1 MSSFEKNKRERFL
14 NEATYKAFTV
24 GTREEIEFD
33 EELLT
38 NDLSTHAHPDRA
50 FTQWTAS
57 LSNGYFEQLVGRYSA
72 GEPIDE
78 IAPTFPKVINAVE
91 MTALPHPIYKSNRY
105 FLDEIDAYHRIMAL
119 LSLAKLLRYD
129 YLVPRVAT
137 LIDVEADENRG
148 IDALYE
154 TLIDKLGLPSEPAPK
169 VVAMLKA
176 HPILLEVT
184 QAPPDKQPKLMA
196 QFLKKWYSS
205 MRGCY
210 WHNRHKRVP
219 QHFSGYW
226 AFESGL
232 VTYLW
237 DIDDSSYR
245 DLPFYPK
252 DLVDYARTHDAVPEP
267 ERGIDQSTMPQR
279 PNIPAG
285 QPCPETGWWFSPAK
299 AESRRYFKAGDVMP
313 SVDSDYGETFW
324 QWAPDQ
330 SPPKL

>member
-1 MSSFEKNKRERFL
+1 MSRFEKNKRERFL
-14 NEATYKAFTV
+14 NENSYNALMKGIASRLNRVEQLFYNELPKRSDAFRMYSQWSAT
-24 GTREEIEFD
+24 I
-33 EELLT
+33 
-38 NDLSTHAHPDRA
+38 
-50 FTQWTAS
+50 
-57 LSNGYFEQLVGRYSA
+57 SNEYFEQLVGQYSA
-72 GEPIDE
+72 GVPIE
-78 IAPTFPKVINAVE
+78 ELGAKFTKIVE
-91 MTALPHPIYKSNRY
+91 VAEADSLPHPVYKTEPFY
-105 FLDEIDAYHRIMAL
+105 LDEIDAYYRILAL

-129 YLVPRVAT
+129 YLVPRIVELTNVAH
-137 LIDVEADENRG
+137 DDNRG
-148 IDALYE
+148 TDALYE

-169 VVAMLKA
+169 VMSMLKA
-176 HPILLEVT
+176 HPILLELT

-196 QFLKKWYSS
+196 QFLKKWYGS

-267 ERGIDQSTMPQR
+267 EPDTGQSGTPQR
-279 PNIPAG
+279 PSIPAG
-285 QPCPETGWWFSPAK
+285 QACPETGWWFTPAK
-299 AESRRYFKAGDVMP
+299 ADSRHYFKAGEVMP
-313 SVDSDYGETFW
+313 SIDSDYGETFW
-324 QWAPDQ
+324 QWSPDQ